1 MEGRSWTVLREDD
14 DKENA
19 IPGASAAAVST
30 ARSRVGRVPLR
41 TVVLTDESC
50 DGKSSEDPDECQ
62 KSPALASKPAS
73 EPGSASVSRSS
84 SDSTLQMDKLGAQLN
99 SLSLKQKLV
108 VFQDSPCA
116 KSNRPALSTNST
128 NATKAKGPKQLS
140 LGETPSASHHTIPS
154 SSLSSSSSSNQSSA
168 MPPAPS
174 FGSNEPLRMRRPLGN
189 MAARRAN
196 ATATAKRLVL
206 MR

>member
-1 MEGRSWTVLREDD
+1 MREDD

-19 IPGASAAAVST
+19 IPGAGAATASAASA
-30 ARSRVGRVPLR
+30 ARGRVGRVPLR

-50 DGKSSEDPDECQ
+50 DGKFSENPDECQ
-62 KSPALASKPAS
+62 KTPALASKPAS
-73 EPGSASVSRSS
+73 GPGSASVSRSS

-128 NATKAKGPKQLS
+128 NATKPKGLKQSS

-154 SSLSSSSSSNQSSA
+154 SSLSSPSSSSNQSPA
-168 MPPAPS
+168 MPPSQAPS
-174 FGSNEPLRMRRPLGN
+174 FGSNEPMRMRRPLGN
-189 MAARRAN
+189 MTARRAN